1 VGVRYIDGFFANSGA
16 YFGPVDGYATM
27 DLSFGYSIPT
37 LRGMSVQVD
46 VTNMLDKSYKSF
58 PGTPS
63 LGRVILG
70 RITYDT
76 P

>member
-1 VGVRYIDGFFANSGA
+1 
-16 YFGPVDGYATM
+16 M
-27 DLSFGYSIPT
+27 DASFGYSIPT

-46 VTNMLDKSYKSF
+46 VTNMLDKRYKSF